1 MADVTIEPRRPNLQQ
16 VKPLAVAHGD
26 YLPAFSGNWSAHLE
40 LADLVEPPTGKV
52 TLTWL
57 GEPLAGQVL
66 RSGKSTAG
74 RVFVYVAGGNGHLG
88 QAVPPVLSAKLY
100 RNVQA
105 RVALADILATA
116 GESLSSTSDVSLLGR
131 QLASWPRRNDTACA
145 LLDDLARELEA
156 IWRVLPDGS
165 VFFGPNTFAERV
177 LAQPLQQLDDQ
188 DLGYSTGIFVPH
200 QFGPVPG
207 DSYEGRK
214 IGAAQYTISPEGP
227 FVQLW
232 WLDQDSQ
239 DIDGGN
245 LRRSLAEL
253 IRETVRIDWYGTYS
267 GKVVTQR
274 ADGTLDIQFDSK
286 LIPPMPSV
294 RYRCFAAGARLAVA
308 SGSRVDVTFDN
319 ADPLAPVAHLFDP
332 GQAQLGAARKTDPVA
347 PNTLFTTWINQVQA
361 AINALAPGAV
371 TPFAAGSDFGS
382 ISAASTKV
390 FIP

>member
-1 MADVTIEPRRPNLQQ
+1 MADVTIEPRPNLQQ

-105 RVALADILATA
+105 RVALADILAAA
-116 GESLSSTSDVSLLGR
+116 GESLSSTSDTSLLGR

-165 VFFGPNTFAERV
+165 IYFGSNTFAETV

-188 DLGYSTGIFVPH
+188 DPAYATGLFVPH
-200 QFGPVPG
+200 SFGPLPG
-207 DSYEGRK
+207 ESYEGRRV
-214 IGAAQYTISPEGP
+214 GAAHYTISPEGP
-227 FVQLW
+227 FLQLW
-232 WLDQDSQ
+232 FLDAATQEL
-239 DIDGGN
+239 DGGN

-253 IRETVRIDWYGTYS
+253 IKETVRIDWYGTYP

-274 ADGTLDIQFDSK
+274 ADGTLDVQFDSR
-286 LIPPMPSV
+286 LIPPLPSV
-294 RYRCFAAGARLAVA
+294 RYRTFAPGARLSVA

-332 GQAQLGAARKTDPVA
+332 GSAQLGAARETDPVDPTA
-347 PNTLFTTWINQVQA
+347 LFTTWIQQVQVA
-361 AINALAPGAV
+361 VNGIVPGAV
-371 TPFAAGSDFGS
+371 TPFTGPHFGAIAS
-382 ISAASTKV
+382 ASTKV